1 MNNNNLKA
9 AINITNTVY
18 NASDSKI
25 TTIKSATLNSNLY
38 KGFLSLDAIAYL
50 LEKNVPNNINNG
62 VGEFNKTFN
71 KEESYMYNSLLDKLS
86 LDIDEYIKYIELGR
100 EYFTEY
106 DISKLMYVK
115 FDKYVNSI
123 NSPVWYN
130 LTKKPD
136 YNLCLFTNRML
147 PFYNTE
153 SKEWK
158 KAGIDANKEDY
169 PDEIIND
176 FNISASNKDYK
187 DEIMLIN
194 KNNNF
199 LEVPVLDTR
208 EYPDLDRYEKIL
220 RFLVNNK
227 LTEQAIIMVC
237 KLMLSYKDCHIIK
250 NQYALS
256 LLNDMEELKKY
267 CMYYSMYLLR
277 HEETIMF
284 NNIDNKY
291 RVVFSL
297 KEAASL
303 PNYSMANL
311 DTSPYVLQLTE
322 NTNIYK
328 TMPFYLYGKRSI
340 NSVEEFNKRFNLVTG
355 GIFEGINLRE
365 LNAAIT
371 GSILIPCVLK
381 SPLEHDFDSVQWN
394 RERTNIKMNH
404 PYMID
409 MSKNNDEAF
418 INYAEYYYPSYVSLT
433 DEEYIKEVYK
443 AADKSDKTDVRN
455 NLDCPIIKYEDTDE
469 NKPHTTS
476 EHKPHTTSEHKPH
489 TTSEHKQ
496 HTTSEKVD
504 IDKIINNTENKSSVN
519 ITYNKLADID
529 ISITTRDIND
539 FKNKVHILFNKIKNN
554 AAHRGEVYI
563 NEIITIASVKYKIYG
578 PGVPRPIDVFRIP
591 YEPIKMIKKFHINVV
606 KMYYDGELY
615 LLRSCVTTLLSGV
628 GENYKWFSCNKS
640 PADVLLKYTQR
651 GISIIL
657 NSKERKSIVNYVN
670 INERWGTIFKSIKVA
685 PEKMF
690 CSVTERHAFFRPGIF
705 NAGIRLGLRNFERDQ
720 EGIYNNVLSNESEVF
735 NIDNKQIITHTSKKI
750 YQPEYR
756 LINEVVNNMNLTS
769 IQLFNN

>member
-1 MNNNNLKA
+1 MNNTNLKDN
-9 AINITNTVY
+9 INITNTVY
-18 NASDSKI
+18 NVSDSKI
-25 TTIKSATLNSNLY
+25 TTIKRATLNSNLY
-38 KGFLSLDAIAYL
+38 KGLLSLDAITYL
-50 LEKNVPNNINNG
+50 LEKNVPNTINNG
-62 VGEFNKTFN
+62 VSEFNKTFN
-71 KEESYMYNSLLDKLS
+71 KEESYMYNSLLDKLL

-136 YNLCLFTNRML
+136 YNLCLFINRML

-176 FNISASNKDYK
+176 LNISASNKDYK

-199 LEVPVLDTR
+199 LEVSVLDNR

-220 RFLVNNK
+220 RFLVNIK
-227 LTEQAIIMVC
+227 LKEQAIIMVC
-237 KLMLSYKDCHIIK
+237 RLMLSYKDCHIIK

-284 NNIDNKY
+284 NNVDTKY

-303 PNYSMANL
+303 PNYSMSNL
-311 DTSPYVLQLTE
+311 DVSPYVLQLTD

-394 RERTNIKMNH
+394 RERKNIKMNH

-409 MSKNNDEAF
+409 MLKNNDEAF

-433 DEEYIKEVYK
+433 DEEYIKEVYPSVAINNK
-443 AADKSDKTDVRN
+443 IDGIN
-455 NLDCPIIKYEDTDE
+455 NLDCGIIKYEDADG
-469 NKPHTTS
+469 NKQHNTS
-476 EHKPHTTSEHKPH
+476 EVE
-489 TTSEHKQ
+489 
-496 HTTSEKVD
+496 
-504 IDKIINNTENKSSVN
+504 IDKIINNTENKSSINVV
-519 ITYNKLADID
+519 YNKLADID

-539 FKNKVHILFNKIKNN
+539 FKNKVYILFNKIKNN

-578 PGVPRPIDVFRIP
+578 PGIPRPIDVFKIP
-591 YEPIKMIKKFHINVV
+591 YEPIKMIKKFHTNAV

-640 PADVLLKYTQR
+640 PADVLLKYAQR
-651 GISIIL
+651 GITIIL
-657 NSKERKSIVNYVN
+657 NSKERKSILNYIN
-670 INERWGTIFKSIKVA
+670 LNERWGQLFKNIKLA

-690 CSVTERHAFFRPGIF
+690 CSVTERHVFFRPGMF
-705 NAGIRLGLRNFERDQ
+705 DSGIRLGLRHFERDQ
-720 EGIYNNVLSNESEVF
+720 EGIYNNILSNESEVF
-735 NIDNKQIITHTSKKI
+735 NIDNKQIITHTTKKI

-756 LINEVVNNMNLTS
+756 LINELVNNMNLAS